1 MTEPREQPVD
11 ELSAE
16 ERQALNGLLRK
27 VARNAGAIEQV
38 LDTVEHLGESGAL
51 AGLNATLAEFDDNFN
66 AAMRPEVMSM
76 LGNMMML
83 MGLLS
88 EVRYEPF
95 FDLAMNAPAAMND
108 AYPRFKTRE
117 EKLKLREAIELFRS
131 PELASALELLVAI
144 MRAQRNGATATTPPL
159 PRTPGR

>member
-1 MTEPREQPVD
+1 MTEPHAQPVD
-11 ELSAE
+11 ELTAE
-16 ERQALNGLLRK
+16 ERRTLNGLLRR
-27 VARNAGAIEQV
+27 VAQNAGAVEQV
-38 LDTVEHLGESGAL
+38 LDTVEHLGDSGML

-66 AAMRPEVMSM
+66 AAMRPELMSM
-76 LGNMMML
+76 VANMMML

-95 FDLAMNAPAAMND
+95 FDLAMNAPSAMNE
-108 AYPRFKTRE
+108 AYPRFKARD

-131 PELASALELLVAI
+131 PEMASALELLVAV
-144 MRAQRNGATATTPPL
+144 MRAQRNGAGATTPPL